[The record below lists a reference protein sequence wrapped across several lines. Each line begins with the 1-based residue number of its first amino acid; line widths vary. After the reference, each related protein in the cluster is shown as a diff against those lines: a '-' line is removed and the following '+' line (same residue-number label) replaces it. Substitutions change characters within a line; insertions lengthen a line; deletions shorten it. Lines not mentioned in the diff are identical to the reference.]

1 MSLNKIINNYKF
13 IIIFLIIIV
22 IYFYISKYKN
32 NSKYSI
38 NKIKKISNKEKFI
51 AIDPLENI
59 RSNIIKLENEQVIAN
74 ELALF
79 FKNNSKKSLFEVE
92 EVEKKLLKATSDLEI
107 KKEQEENDKKKEK
120 KRKIKAENAVKA
132 KLLAD
137 AKVKILTKIAK
148 EKLEK
153 ANEKEDKLKE
163 IKEKVEQ
170 AKLSF
175 DEIKMLKE
183 KAESKIELYSIELK
197 EHKEKH
203 EKEAKIKEEVNTLK
217 KKEILNITISFLIN
231 FKNIRDVI
239 NNIKVYKGTKEHGD
253 YIEIFIDL
261 IKLKKNII
269 KFSKNKFKISQID
282 ESLISTIL
290 DNYFKV
296 KKVYLTYHSENNE
309 YIDFSAN
316 YDTIKVSSG
325 RYILKLNKYNSDNS
339 KENFNNLY
347 KLYKKYL
354 FDKNNNQSNININF
368 LEIIKTNIR
377 FIL

>member
-32 NSKYSI
+32 NSKYSL
-38 NKIKKISNKEKFI
+38 IKLKNSNKEKFI

-92 EVEKKLLKATSDLEI
+92 ELEKKLLKATSDLEI

-203 EKEAKIKEEVNTLK
+203 EKEAKIKEEVNTQK
-217 KKEILNITISFLIN
+217 K
-231 FKNIRDVI
+231 
-239 NNIKVYKGTKEHGD
+239 
-253 YIEIFIDL
+253 
-261 IKLKKNII
+261 
-269 KFSKNKFKISQID
+269 
-282 ESLISTIL
+282 
-290 DNYFKV
+290 
-296 KKVYLTYHSENNE
+296 
-309 YIDFSAN
+309 
-316 YDTIKVSSG
+316 
-325 RYILKLNKYNSDNS
+325 
-339 KENFNNLY
+339 
-347 KLYKKYL
+347 
-354 FDKNNNQSNININF
+354 
-368 LEIIKTNIR
+368 
-377 FIL
+377 